1 MSFPNL
7 ALVAGGVLVA
17 EASGT
22 PTNGNNTFDVAIPA
36 HSIDDPD
43 WLDILV
49 VSRGPLVSAVS
60 YVGLSG
66 ASLTLNFTQA
76 GTDTAYVRVAL
87 MHSGVR

>member
-7 ALVAGGVLVA
+7 ALVSGGALVA

-22 PTNGNNTFDVAIPA
+22 PTNGNNSFDIGISA
-36 HSIDDPD
+36 HRIDNPD

-60 YVGLSG
+60 YVSLSG
-66 ASLTLNFTQA
+66 STLTLNFTQA

-87 MHSGVR
+87 AHSRAR